1 MTRQQRRKMERNS
14 KKKQTSMFNI
24 FLISM
29 VDTKSITEQKSQFIL
44 TEEENLKNHLKKNL
58 KLMETKVLINFGN
71 KTQSNFG
78 ILYLIHEYINDS
90 DFESLIK
97 SAIDSI
103 LDMCSDL
110 NFESVLQGLPKIDI
124 INYFSRKFTLDSSK
138 SIQEDINYKTLQ
150 TVIELIDFNNKVSEA
165 A

>member
-1 MTRQQRRKMERNS
+1 
-14 KKKQTSMFNI
+14 
-24 FLISM
+24 M

>member
-1 MTRQQRRKMERNS
+1 
-14 KKKQTSMFNI
+14 
-24 FLISM
+24 
-29 VDTKSITEQKSQFIL
+29 
-44 TEEENLKNHLKKNL
+44 
-58 KLMETKVLINFGN
+58 
-71 KTQSNFG
+71 
-78 ILYLIHEYINDS
+78 
-90 DFESLIK
+90 
-97 SAIDSI
+97 
-103 LDMCSDL
+103 MCSDL